1 MKIGFTA
8 KGTDW
13 DAMIDARF
21 GRARYLIVYDD
32 TADELKV
39 HDNKANSEQT
49 HGAGP
54 GTAKKLFEMQA
65 DILAERVD
73 LAERRAEPRRHAGR
87 GRVGRQVAGGSRGGD
102 LGIRFSML
110 VTRQQG
116 NGGAGGGSSIECHA
130 RARL

>member
-65 DILAERVD
+65 DIL
-73 LAERRAEPRRHAGR
+73 
-87 GRVGRQVAGGSRGGD
+87 
-102 LGIRFSML
+102 I
-110 VTRQQG
+110 TG
-116 NGGAGGGSSIECHA
+116 NGPGENAANILQRAGITVYTGAEGLNIKEAYDHYIKSKLNQFNPK
-130 RARL
+130 R